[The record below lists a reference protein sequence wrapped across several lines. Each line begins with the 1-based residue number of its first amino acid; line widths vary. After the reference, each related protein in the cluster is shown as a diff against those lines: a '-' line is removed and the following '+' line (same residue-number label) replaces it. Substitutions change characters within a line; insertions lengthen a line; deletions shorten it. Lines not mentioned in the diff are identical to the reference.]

1 MTTRPM
7 TGVSNPLRPFL
18 PADTLALRELF
29 AASVEELTQ
38 EDYDEDQRAAWV
50 AFAEDAEAFRERL
63 QDATTLVIERDG
75 EPAGFA
81 SLKENTI
88 LDMLYV
94 HPYHAGEGIGSAL
107 CDAIETIA
115 KGRGAAAITVE
126 ASETAVEF
134 FEGRDYVAMQRNSVE
149 RFGQWLQTTTMQ
161 KKLAGAAA
169 TTDANE
175 AEEDE
180 ANDRQD

>member
-1 MTTRPM
+1 MTTR
-7 TGVSNPLRPFL
+7 TKIGAGNPLRPFL

-29 AASVEELTQ
+29 AASIEELTQ
-38 EDYDEDQRAAWV
+38 DDYDEDQRAAWV
-50 AFAEDAEAFRERL
+50 AFAEDADAFRERL

-94 HPYHAGEGIGSAL
+94 HPYYAGEGIGSAL
-107 CDAIETIA
+107 CEATETIA

-134 FEGRDYVAMQRNSVE
+134 FESRDYVSTQRNSVE
-149 RFGQWLQTTTMQ
+149 RFGHWLQTTTMQ

-169 TTDANE
+169 KTDANA

-180 ANDRQD
+180 ADDRQD

>member
-1 MTTRPM
+1 MTKTRY
-7 TGVSNPLRPFL
+7 PLRPFL

-63 QDATTLVIERDG
+63 EEATTIVIDVDR

-81 SLKENTI
+81 SLKDDSI

-94 HPYHAGEGIGSAL
+94 HPYHAGSGIGSAL
-107 CDAIETIA
+107 CDALETLA
-115 KGRGAAAITVE
+115 KARGAATITVE

-134 FEGRDYVAMQRNSVE
+134 FEARDYTATQRNSVE
-149 RFGQWLQTTTMQ
+149 RFGEWLATTTM
-161 KKLAGAAA
+161 KKTLNDEPAERSEDSDDG
-169 TTDANE
+169 E
-175 AEEDE
+175 A
-180 ANDRQD
+180 

>member
-1 MTTRPM
+1 MTKTRY
-7 TGVSNPLRPFL
+7 PLRPFL

-63 QDATTLVIERDG
+63 EEATTIVIDVDR

-81 SLKENTI
+81 SLKDDSI

-94 HPYHAGEGIGSAL
+94 HPYHAGSGIGSAL
-107 CDAIETIA
+107 CDALETLA
-115 KGRGAAAITVE
+115 KARGAADDH
-126 ASETAVEF
+126 
-134 FEGRDYVAMQRNSVE
+134 GRSLRDGRRILRGARLHGDGAKFGRTLWRVAGHDDN
-149 RFGQWLQTTTMQ
+149 
-161 KKLAGAAA
+161 
-169 TTDANE
+169 
-175 AEEDE
+175 EEDTE
-180 ANDRQD
+180 RRTGGTQRGQR

>member
-1 MTTRPM
+1 MTAIDY
-7 TGVSNPLRPFL
+7 PLRPFL

-50 AFAEDAEAFRERL
+50 AFAEDGEAFRQRL
-63 QDATTLVIERDG
+63 QEATTLVIDVDR

-81 SLKENTI
+81 SLKDDSI

-94 HPYHAGEGIGSAL
+94 HPYHAGLGIGSAL
-107 CDAIETIA
+107 CDALETIA
-115 KGRGAAAITVE
+115 KARGAAAITVE

-134 FEGRDYVAMQRNSVE
+134 FEARDYTAMQRNSVE
-149 RFGQWLQTTTMQ
+149 RFGEWLATTTM
-161 KKLAGAAA
+161 KKQLNE
-169 TTDANE
+169 DAVKRGE
-175 AEEDE
+175 GSDDGQE
-180 ANDRQD
+180 

>member
-1 MTTRPM
+1 MST
-7 TGVSNPLRPFL
+7 SAYPLRPFL

-63 QDATTLVIERDG
+63 ASATTLIVELDG

-81 SLKENTI
+81 SLKDNTL

-107 CDAIETIA
+107 CEALETIA
-115 KGRGAAAITVE
+115 KARGAAQITAE
-126 ASETAVEF
+126 ASETAVAF
-134 FEGRDYVAMQRNSVE
+134 FEDREYVQTQRNTVE
-149 RFGQWLQTTTMQ
+149 RYGEWLGTTTMI
-161 KKLAGAAA
+161 KTLKDKISESGD
-169 TTDANE
+169 DAE
-175 AEEDE
+175 A
-180 ANDRQD
+180 

>member
-1 MTTRPM
+1 MTA
-7 TGVSNPLRPFL
+7 GSYPLRPFL

-50 AFAEDAEAFRERL
+50 ACAEDADAFRERL
-63 QDATTLVIERDG
+63 ERATTLVVERDG

-81 SLKENTI
+81 SLKDNTL

-107 CDAIETIA
+107 CEALETIA
-115 KGRGAAAITVE
+115 KARGADQITVD
-126 ASETAVEF
+126 ASETAVAF
-134 FEGRDYVAMQRNSVE
+134 FEDRDYVQTQRNTVE
-149 RFGQWLQTTTMQ
+149 RYGEWLATTTMTKPLKDKSSESGDDTQ
-161 KKLAGAAA
+161 
-169 TTDANE
+169 T
-175 AEEDE
+175 
-180 ANDRQD
+180 

>member
-1 MTTRPM
+1 MT
-7 TGVSNPLRPFL
+7 SDYPLRPFL

-63 QDATTLVIERDG
+63 AEATTLVIEVDG
-75 EPAGFA
+75 EPAGFG
-81 SLKENTI
+81 SLKDNTL

-94 HPYHAGEGIGSAL
+94 HPYHAGTGIGTAL
-107 CDAIETIA
+107 CDALETLA
-115 KGRGAAAITVE
+115 KARGAAKITVE

-134 FEGRDYVAMQRNSVE
+134 FEGRDYVPTQRNSVE
-149 RFGQWLQTTTMQ
+149 RFGEWLATTTMA
-161 KKLAGAAA
+161 KTLGGAAVK
-169 TTDANE
+169 E
-175 AEEDE
+175 GEDGDDGQ
-180 ANDRQD
+180 A